1 MQGQGLLVQLSHAR
15 LDRREG
21 QVEVPKLLGPRN
33 SFVGFV
39 VGRSRHFNGD
49 VLDVMER
56 NNGFVVGRFRHFN
69 GDVLDV
75 MERNNGGDH
84 FLWSLTTELYRDV
97 FADVHAEKALRND
110 HGGDLAG
117 KGFDY
122 F

>member
-39 VGRSRHFNGD
+39 VGRSWN
-49 VLDVMER
+49 
-56 NNGFVVGRFRHFN
+56 FN